1 MGEASYV
8 LGIQIIRDRK
18 TRILKLSQEQY
29 FEKILKR
36 FNMEGSNPLDTPIHK
51 QTILSKRMCPA
62 NEEEKMKMENK
73 PYAQA
78 VGSLMYAMLCTRP
91 DISYAVSVVNRYQSN
106 PGEPHWAAVKRIL
119 RYIQGTEDY
128 KLTYHCNGDNL
139 EVVGYSDADFSG
151 DVDDGK
157 STSAYVFLLGGGAIS
172 WSSKKQSCVAKST
185 MEAEYISYSGAASE
199 AVWIKRFLEDLKIN
213 EIANKPIAIM
223 RDNQAAIQTIKNGE
237 IGSRGKHIDRQY
249 HYVVDV
255 LQRNEIS
262 IDYLSS
268 KEMLADPLTKPI
280 ASVDF
285 RKHLRRKAWRSTN
298 LRNLRREVRAS
309 IVQHRWSSQAK
320 TGLLSLQRLL
330 FQGTLLS
337 GPLPAEIGNLED
349 LTILALDK
357 SRFSGPIPQSLGNL
371 SKITFL
377 HLNLNEFSGQI
388 PKNFGTLTKLT
399 DLSLFSNYLSGPVP
413 EEIGNLSSLVDFH
426 LIYNNLSGQLPPQVC
441 RGGMLANFTAGYN
454 NFTGPIPVS
463 LKNCTSL
470 FKVRLDHNQLTGNLD
485 QDFGAYPNLTY
496 IDLSHNNLQGKISP
510 TWGECSNLTRLNLG
524 GNSIGG
530 EIPMEISQLNQLVV
544 LDLSSN
550 KISGRIPAQVGRLSK
565 LLTLNLSDN
574 KISGQIPF
582 EIGGLSNLASLDL
595 SMNMLSGPIPGQ
607 IGDISRLMFLSL
619 SKNQLNGSIPYQIG
633 NLGTLQILLDLS
645 SNSLTGAISPQLGK
659 LIILVALNLSHN
671 SLSGSIPDSF
681 SGMLSLS
688 TIDLSYNELEG
699 PLPDSKVFNSPP
711 SEAFSHN
718 KNLCGDPNQGLTPC
732 NNSVSGGGKENEGN
746 SRLIIIAVSPS
757 LGLLFLWLLLVGAI
771 VLLNRKSQKEDVV
784 KGENIFLIK
793 NFCGRIAFE
802 DIVRAT
808 DNFDDAYCIGQGGS
822 ARVYKVNLP
831 SGQVVAVKKLFMN
844 EGSEIGEIKS
854 FANEVATLTEI
865 RHRNIVKLYGF
876 CYHKKH
882 TFLVCEY
889 MERGSL
895 ADVLRRER
903 DAKELDWSKRV
914 NIVKG
919 VVHALSYLHH
929 NCVPPIIHRDIS
941 SKNVLLDS
949 EMEAHV
955 SDFGTARFLKPDS
968 SNWTAVAGTFGYIAP
983 ELSYTM
989 AVTEKCDVYSFGVL
1003 TLEIL
1008 MGSLTGELNSN
1019 LYSSVDNERIQ
1030 LADVLDP
1037 RLPPKGNDP
1046 FIKDFTENQEKTEN
1060 PESEQFYVE
1069 ENPEMDP
1076 TFADQLADE
1085 WSRLQ
1090 DFLKNAI
1097 GSDFSFRDLYVPTE
1111 FPIMYAQYQQ
1121 LMANPPNQREVYT
1134 AQHPSLWRRANLEK
1148 EIRDNL
1154 ESIPGFDIRS
1164 EPYYSHYRDM
1174 DNQPP
1179 IPTPDRNH
1187 NHNPPNIQE
1196 EDEMAQL
1203 IAEVENLRAF
1213 MTATPRFSDG
1223 R

>member
-1 MGEASYV
+1 MPNLFNYLALALSAVLVVFPPPSTAQPPQNREAEALLRWKQS
-8 LGIQIIRDRK
+8 LR
-18 TRILKLSQEQY
+18 
-29 FEKILKR
+29 
-36 FNMEGSNPLDTPIHK
+36 N
-51 QTILSKRMCPA
+51 QTIVSSWIFNQTNGNSSASSPCNWR
-62 NEEEKMKMENK
+62 
-73 PYAQA
+73 
-78 VGSLMYAMLCTRP
+78 G
-91 DISYAVSVVNRYQSN
+91 ISCN
-106 PGEPHWAAVKRIL
+106 AAGNVTGL
-119 RYIQGTEDY
+119 NLAYTGLQGTLDHLNLSY
-128 KLTYHCNGDNL
+128 FPLLLRLDLKYNKLTGTIPTNVGLLSNL
-139 EVVGYSDADFSG
+139 VYLDLSTNSFSG
-151 DVDDGK
+151 TIPL
-157 STSAYVFLLGGGAIS
+157 S
-172 WSSKKQSCVAKST
+172 VA
-185 MEAEYISYSGAASE
+185 
-199 AVWIKRFLEDLKIN
+199 N
-213 EIANKPIAIM
+213 
-223 RDNQAAIQTIKNGE
+223 
-237 IGSRGKHIDRQY
+237 
-249 HYVVDV
+249 
-255 LQRNEIS
+255 
-262 IDYLSS
+262 
-268 KEMLADPLTKPI
+268 LTK
-280 ASVDF
+280 VVELDF
-285 RKHLRRKAWRSTN
+285 G
-298 LRNLRREVRAS
+298 RNAITGQLDPRLFPDRG
-309 IVQHRWSSQAK
+309 SSQAK

-349 LTILALDK
+349 LTILALDY

-413 EEIGNLSSLVDFH
+413 EEIGNLSSLVVFH
-426 LIYNNLSGQLPPQVC
+426 LIDNNLSGQLPPQVC

-470 FKVRLDHNQLTGNLD
+470 YKVRLDYNQLTGNLD
-485 QDFGAYPNLTY
+485 QDFRAYPNLTF

-510 TWGECSNLTRLNLG
+510 TWGECSNLTRLSLG
-524 GNSIGG
+524 GNSVGG

-565 LLTLNLSDN
+565 LWTLNLSDN
-574 KISGQIPF
+574 QISGQIPF

-607 IGDISRLMFLSL
+607 IGDISRLLFLSL

-688 TIDLSYNELEG
+688 TIDLSYNALEG
-699 PLPDSKVFNSPP
+699 PLPDSKVFNSSP

-732 NNSVSGGGKENEGN
+732 NSVSGGGKENEGN

-757 LGLLFLWLLLVGAI
+757 LGSLFLLLLLVGAI
-771 VLLNRKSQKEDVV
+771 ALHRKSNRKSQKEDVV
-784 KGENIFLIK
+784 NGENIFLIK

-914 NIVKG
+914 NVVKG

-1008 MGSLTGELNSN
+1008 MGSLPGELNSN

-1037 RLPPKGNDP
+1037 RLPPPSSQK
-1046 FIKDFTENQEKTEN
+1046 
-1060 PESEQFYVE
+1060 
-1069 ENPEMDP
+1069 
-1076 TFADQLADE
+1076 
-1085 WSRLQ
+1085 LQ
-1090 DFLKNAI
+1090 DELDSILNLAVWCLRVDPHSRPTMYDASHLFEMNARA
-1097 GSDFSFRDLYVPTE
+1097 GRVSPKLVKYV
-1111 FPIMYAQYQQ
+1111 
-1121 LMANPPNQREVYT
+1121 RKGV
-1134 AQHPSLWRRANLEK
+1134 
-1148 EIRDNL
+1148 
-1154 ESIPGFDIRS
+1154 
-1164 EPYYSHYRDM
+1164 
-1174 DNQPP
+1174 
-1179 IPTPDRNH
+1179 
-1187 NHNPPNIQE
+1187 
-1196 EDEMAQL
+1196 DELPML
-1203 IAEVENLRAF
+1203 
-1213 MTATPRFSDG
+1213 S
-1223 R
+1223 